1 MSPATTSLAGV
12 TVLELG
18 DGALTAFGGKLL
30 ADLGADVITVEPP
43 GGVAMRR
50 IPPFHDDAP
59 DSDRSLHFWF
69 YNGSKRSVLLD
80 EDAADTRNRLRDLVR
95 GATVVLDGL
104 ATPLPSRF
112 GISAADLE
120 RDLPGLVY
128 CRVSPFGDTGPW
140 SGHRSSDLVQLALG
154 GVMASCG
161 YDDVPGA
168 PPIAPSGGQS
178 GHLVGIAVA
187 TGVLAALLHRRRTGR
202 GQVVDIAAHDVV
214 SVSTEMAF
222 AYWEYQHVNP
232 RRQTGRHARPYDSPP
247 WNHRCRDGKYF
258 CTLPLYLGDERFAA
272 MAAWFDEH
280 GLADDLLEPI
290 YARRA
295 DRASRMDHVID
306 VIARFCA
313 AHDSDYLFTE
323 AQKRRLPWAPV
334 NSPHDLIGDPHL
346 ADRRA
351 WCVVHHD
358 DAGVALT
365 HPGAPY
371 RMSATPWRTPTAAP
385 RLGQHTEEVLRAHR
399 ARSGKED
406 R

>member
-1 MSPATTSLAGV
+1 VTRSTPSLAGV
-12 TVLELG
+12 SVLEFDDTG
-18 DGALTAFGGKLL
+18 LTAFGGKLL

-43 GGVAMRR
+43 SGVPMRR
-50 IPPFHDDAP
+50 IPPFHADVAEP
-59 DSDRSLHFWF
+59 NRSLHFWF
-69 YNGSKRSVLLD
+69 YSGSKRSVVVD
-80 EDAADTRNRLRDLVR
+80 PESSEARDQLRDLLG
-95 GATVVLDGL
+95 GATVALDGM
-104 ATPLPSRF
+104 ATPLLRRL
-112 GISAADLE
+112 GISATDLE
-120 RDLPGLVY
+120 RDFPGLVY
-128 CRVSPFGDTGPW
+128 CRVTPFGDTGPW

-168 PPIAPSGGQS
+168 PPIAPAGGQT
-178 GHLVGIAVA
+178 GHLVGIAAA
-187 TGVLAALLHRRRTGR
+187 TGVIAALLHRQRTGR

-232 RRQTGRHARPYDSPP
+232 RRQTGRHARPYDTPP

-258 CTLPLYLGDERFAA
+258 CTLPLYLGDDRFAA
-272 MAAWFDEH
+272 MAEWFDEH
-280 GLADDLLEPI
+280 GLADDLLAPE
-290 YARRA
+290 YARMN

-313 AHDSDYLFTE
+313 AHDSDYLFSE

-334 NSPHDLIGDPHL
+334 NAPHDLINDPHMVN
-346 ADRRA
+346 RQA

-358 DAGVALT
+358 DTGVSLT

-371 RMSATPWRTPTAAP
+371 RMSATPWRSPTPAP
-385 RLGQHTEEVLRAHR
+385 RLGQHTDEVLCRHR
-399 ARSGKED
+399 ARTGEED